1 METRKIGSL
10 EVSVIGMGCNNFGI
24 RFAEEQS
31 AEVVHASLDAGIN
44 YFDTS
49 DSYAD
54 GRSEECLGAALVDRG
69 DEAVI
74 ATKYDGPPEKVRTS
88 AEASLRRLGVE
99 CIDLFQLH
107 HPVAGVPIA
116 ATLEA
121 LRPLVAEGKVKEIGC
136 SNFSVEQL
144 REAAA
149 ATGPGEV
156 GFVSVQNDYNLLN
169 RKAEFDV
176 LPECVA
182 TGVAFN
188 AYFPLYH
195 GLLTGK
201 FQRGA
206 ALPEGTR
213 LAAAS
218 PERKDAVFTS
228 HNFDLVEAL
237 AEFATSRGHTLLDLA
252 FARLLAQPGVTS
264 VIAGATWG
272 EQARANAAAA
282 SWVLTAEEISE
293 VDRLAPSDASSPD
306 TPSRAHGVA

>member
-1 METRKIGSL
+1 MERRSIGSL
-10 EVSVIGMGCNNFGI
+10 SVSVVGMGCNNFGI
-24 RFAEEQS
+24 RFQEEQS
-31 AEVVHASLDAGIN
+31 AEVVHASLEAGIN

-54 GRSEECLGAALVDRG
+54 GRSEECLGSALAGHR

-74 ATKYDGPPEKVRTS
+74 ATKYDGPPSHVRRS

-99 CIDLFQLH
+99 VIDLFQLH
-107 HPVAGVPIA
+107 HPYPDAPIGETLA
-116 ATLEA
+116 ALGE
-121 LRPLVAEGKVKEIGC
+121 LVAEGKVREIGC
-136 SNFSVEQL
+136 SNFSVAQL
-144 REAAA
+144 RAAEAAVA
-149 ATGPGEV
+149 GGAPR
-156 GFVSVQNDYNLLN
+156 FVSVQNDYNLLN

-201 FQRGA
+201 FRRGEP
-206 ALPEGTR
+206 LPEGTR

-218 PERKDAVFTS
+218 PERKAAVFTE
-228 HNFDLVEAL
+228 HNFDVVEAL
-237 AEFATSRGHTLLDLA
+237 TAFAEARGHAVLELA
-252 FARLLAQPGVTS
+252 FARLLAEPGVVS

-272 EQARANAAAA
+272 EQARANAAAGA
-282 SWVLTAEEISE
+282 WQLSADEIAE
-293 VDRLAPSDASSPD
+293 VDRLAPASADDAD